1 MGFLK
6 KYSKTSIVILIII
19 IALGI
24 FVRFSHFSEE
34 SYWNDDMTTIPT
46 ALLWFYPHSYYP
58 GLAGQGEPG
67 LGNYFIGLGCMLSG
81 QDFSKVTEIQPMF
94 YPGRPGLI
102 GREMVNAE
110 KYCRLPMYAFG
121 LLFFIAIIILAM
133 LLLDEY
139 ASIFA
144 IAFYSFSS
152 FILLLSRWIHV
163 DTIEYFF
170 LAIGLIFLW
179 KFYVKEIN
187 AKYEKLF
194 LILAALSFGFALA
207 TKLPAG
213 VFLVFL
219 ALIALKKYKNEAL
232 SLIKI
237 ILKKLNLKVNE
248 KILHDENP
256 EHSFMSF
263 NRQILLDIYNFLI
276 TLNEIDL
283 IIIILS
289 VYTLIKLAFSKKD
302 KNEEFLLYLF
312 GLFLITLTFFTA
324 LNYTRVFYIF
334 SPAIIFIMALTFSE
348 KDYSIFNLFKIN
360 NRRAMF
366 LVFIIIYTIFS
377 FSTAIGASPHFTPKN
392 QLLCVFNGPECSQDK
407 LRYFTNVYGLAAK
420 QTANG
425 LNNILGENETF
436 ISSNEVIYYYTRQED
451 SYELYLFI
459 NSARKQID
467 RRPNL
472 GEFIKYFRPGNRTVR
487 YAVVNPNSVDAD
499 FPEFEELKKKS
510 VPNYVIKAYGM
521 DAAYIYDLNNLKLK
535 K

>member
-1 MGFLK
+1 
-6 KYSKTSIVILIII
+6 
-19 IALGI
+19 
-24 FVRFSHFSEE
+24 
-34 SYWNDDMTTIPT
+34 MTTIPT

-219 ALIALKKYKNEAL
+219 ALKPSFRRSLHISALP
-232 SLIKI
+232 IC
-237 ILKKLNLKVNE
+237 
-248 KILHDENP
+248 
-256 EHSFMSF
+256 
-263 NRQILLDIYNFLI
+263 NR
-276 TLNEIDL
+276 
-283 IIIILS
+283 
-289 VYTLIKLAFSKKD
+289 
-302 KNEEFLLYLF
+302 
-312 GLFLITLTFFTA
+312 
-324 LNYTRVFYIF
+324 
-334 SPAIIFIMALTFSE
+334 
-348 KDYSIFNLFKIN
+348 
-360 NRRAMF
+360 
-366 LVFIIIYTIFS
+366 
-377 FSTAIGASPHFTPKN
+377 
-392 QLLCVFNGPECSQDK
+392 
-407 LRYFTNVYGLAAK
+407 
-420 QTANG
+420 
-425 LNNILGENETF
+425 
-436 ISSNEVIYYYTRQED
+436 
-451 SYELYLFI
+451 
-459 NSARKQID
+459 
-467 RRPNL
+467 
-472 GEFIKYFRPGNRTVR
+472 
-487 YAVVNPNSVDAD
+487 
-499 FPEFEELKKKS
+499 
-510 VPNYVIKAYGM
+510 
-521 DAAYIYDLNNLKLK
+521 
-535 K
+535 